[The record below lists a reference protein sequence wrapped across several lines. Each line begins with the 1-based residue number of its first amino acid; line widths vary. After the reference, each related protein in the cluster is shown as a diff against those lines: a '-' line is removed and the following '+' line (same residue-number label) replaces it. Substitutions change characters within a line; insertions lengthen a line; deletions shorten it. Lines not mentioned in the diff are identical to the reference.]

1 MPKKKARTK
10 AKPSAQ
16 KEQLR
21 LLRLILAEL
30 QKMNA
35 GMASATAAKPG
46 LQEMTVQDD
55 DEDGDPDAEELEY
68 FE

>member
-1 MPKKKARTK
+1 MPKKKAE

-16 KEQLR
+16 DEQLR

-35 GMASATAAKPG
+35 ATAATPA
-46 LQEMTVQDD
+46 LQAMAGTEDA
-55 DEDGDPDAEELEY
+55 DEDGDPDAEE

>member
-1 MPKKKARTK
+1 MPKKKAR

-16 KEQLR
+16 EEQLR

-35 GMASATAAKPG
+35 VTPKPA
-46 LQEMTVQDD
+46 LQAMEGIEND
-55 DEDGDPDAEELEY
+55 DEDGDPDAEE